1 LRLGASRPI
10 LIRMEDRRNILFD
23 EMPFSYKLVKD
34 KKAII
39 YHKGKEVYTAVSKD
53 YNKLQRVIAM
63 DNAYE
68 LQLFLAKI
76 TGNFK
81 RGNERG

>member
-1 LRLGASRPI
+1 
-10 LIRMEDRRNILFD
+10 MEDKRNILFD
-23 EMPFSYKLVKD
+23 EQPFSYKMLKD

-39 YHKGKEVYTAVSKD
+39 YYKGKEVFTAVGKD
-53 YNKLQRVIAM
+53 YNKLERVIAL
-63 DNAYE
+63 DNKYE

-81 RGNERG
+81 RGNER

>member
-1 LRLGASRPI
+1 
-10 LIRMEDRRNILFD
+10 MEDRRNILFD

-34 KKAII
+34 KKAIV
-39 YHKGKEVYTAVSKD
+39 YYKGKEVFTAVSKD